1 MASRSDHGWRF
12 RQAVAAAPGLR
23 QLQQGHRPQTLHAS
37 TCRCLHLRS
46 NVIATTGSTRRS
58 LREGPGRHGGT
69 MARQIRPM
77 KHRPCA
83 GCQRQDR
90 KLPDHTDIT
99 LLHQPRRPI
108 PRRTARKAGLRLLI
122 RQQLSAALP
131 ILDRWLIYFDMAFFR
146 YQPPYLHGAPANK
159 IKPYRT

>member
-1 MASRSDHGWRF
+1 MASRSDRGWRF

-77 KHRPCA
+77 KHQPCA
-83 GCQRQDR
+83 GHHKQDR
-90 KLPDHTDIT
+90 KLPDHTCT
-99 LLHQPRRPI
+99 ALLHQPRRPI
-108 PRRTARKAGLRLLI
+108 PRRTARQAGLRPLV
-122 RQQLSAALP
+122 QQQISAALP
-131 ILDRWLIYFDMAFFR
+131 IPDRWLIYVDTTSSFTSRPTYMAPLR
-146 YQPPYLHGAPANK
+146 TK